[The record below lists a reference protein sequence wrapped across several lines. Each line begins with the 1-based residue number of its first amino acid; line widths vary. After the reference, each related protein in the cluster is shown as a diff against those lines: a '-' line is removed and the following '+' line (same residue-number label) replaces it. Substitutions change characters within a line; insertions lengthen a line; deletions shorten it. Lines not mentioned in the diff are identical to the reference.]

1 MSNMYRKFRE
11 QMAAGGD
18 TQDLVEEPANRGGTV
33 SLIAVLALVVWLAMR
48 NPWMLVFVVGLIVS
62 IFLHEFGHYW
72 TARKTGMKV
81 TQFYMGFGPRL
92 WSRKRGEL
100 EYGVRAF
107 PLGAFVRIVG
117 MSNLDDCD
125 PEDEDRSYRSKSYPR
140 RLLVITAG
148 SLMHMVI
155 ALALFV
161 GVYAAAGRLGETG
174 SVRIVYAPV
183 SGSPAAQIG
192 LREGDVI
199 SSINGEVL
207 KSREDLVT
215 AITSNAPGE
224 LITVDIDRGG
234 ERQTLEA
241 TLAANPVDAT
251 LGYLGVGT
259 ESVDYIKQSLPSAVI
274 YAVRDGAQAIVG
286 SVQALPK
293 IFNPAN
299 AFNSIRDSAADP
311 STRPSTIVGASQ
323 VGGEAGKRDG
333 LKGVLMML
341 AYVNV
346 FIGVFNMFPSLP
358 FDGGHAA
365 VATYERLRSRKGVR
379 YRADFGKMIP
389 LATAVVALLIMIT
402 FAGLYLDITQPF
414 G

>member
-1 MSNMYRKFRE
+1 MSNVYRKFRE

-18 TQDLVEEPANRGGTV
+18 TQDLKEESGNRGSSV
-33 SLIAVLALVVWLAMR
+33 SLVAVLAFVVWLAMR
-48 NPWMLVFVVGLIVS
+48 NPWTLVFVVGLIVS

-125 PEDEDRSYRSKSYPR
+125 PADEDRSYRSKSYPR

-155 ALALFV
+155 ALTLFV

-174 SVRIVYAPV
+174 SVRIVYPPI

-199 SSINGEVL
+199 TSINGEVL

-224 LITVDIDRGG
+224 QIAIAINRLG
-234 ERQTLEA
+234 EQQTLEA
-241 TLAANPVDAT
+241 TLAANPVDET

-259 ESVDYIKQSLPSAVI
+259 ESVDYIKQSLPSAVV
-274 YAVRDGAQAIVG
+274 YAVRDSAQAIVG

-299 AFNSIRDSAADP
+299 AFNSLRDSTADP

-323 VGGEAGKRDG
+323 VGGEAGERDG
-333 LKGVLMML
+333 LKGVLLML

-346 FIGVFNMFPSLP
+346 FVGVFNMFPSLP

-389 LATAVVALLIMIT
+389 LATAVVALLIVIT
-402 FAGLYLDITQPF
+402 FAGLYLDISQPF

>member
-1 MSNMYRKFRE
+1 M
-11 QMAAGGD
+11 
-18 TQDLVEEPANRGGTV
+18 
-33 SLIAVLALVVWLAMR
+33 
-48 NPWMLVFVVGLIVS
+48 
-62 IFLHEFGHYW
+62 
-72 TARKTGMKV
+72 
-81 TQFYMGFGPRL
+81 
-92 WSRKRGEL
+92 
-100 EYGVRAF
+100 RAF

-125 PEDEDRSYRSKSYPR
+125 PADEDRSYRSKSYPR

-199 SSINGEVL
+199 SAINGEVL
-207 KSREDLVT
+207 KSREDLVA
-215 AITSNAPGE
+215 AITSNAPGK
-224 LITVDIDRGG
+224 LITVQIDRGG
-234 ERQTLEA
+234 EQQTLEA

-299 AFNSIRDSAADP
+299 AINSIRDSAADP
-311 STRPSTIVGASQ
+311 STRPSTVVGASQ

-346 FIGVFNMFPSLP
+346 FVGVFNMFPSLP

-379 YRADFGKMIP
+379 YQADFGKMIP
-389 LATAVVALLIMIT
+389 LATAVIALLIMIT